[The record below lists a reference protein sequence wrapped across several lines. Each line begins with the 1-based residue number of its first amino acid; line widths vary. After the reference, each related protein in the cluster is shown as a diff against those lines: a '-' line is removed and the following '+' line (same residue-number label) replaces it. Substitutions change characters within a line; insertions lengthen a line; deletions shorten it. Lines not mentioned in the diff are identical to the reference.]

1 MKILCLDLASIALL
15 DSYHCAALSPKD
27 QAALQ
32 FLELFRVAK

>member
-1 MKILCLDLASIALL
+1 MRKRPLL
-15 DSYHCAALSPKD
+15 DFTHRAALCPKD